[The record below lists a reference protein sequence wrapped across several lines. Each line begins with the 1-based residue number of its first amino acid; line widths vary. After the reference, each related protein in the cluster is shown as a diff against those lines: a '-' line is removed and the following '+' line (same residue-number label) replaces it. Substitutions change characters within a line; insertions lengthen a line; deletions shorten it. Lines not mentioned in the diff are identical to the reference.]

1 MYKDEEFKIPGTVYH
16 LLRNEYILK
25 CRTIVIEIKH
35 ILLDFCFQLGT
46 WYVVRGTY
54 PVVAFRSG
62 RRYNQAMKRP
72 VFLALAALA
81 LAARAQDIRPVRDDI
96 GFCWQ
101 RPQMERL
108 LHLLEESEPQAPGM
122 EGVAAAISP
131 HDDYLYAGRVYYPL
145 FRNLRAREA
154 VIFGVTHGTVR
165 KEIGDPQ
172 GILILDEFPAWDGLG
187 GPVALSPLREK
198 IKKELPSR
206 DFVVSNRAHALE
218 HSIEALLPWLQHFNP
233 GIRITPVMVTAM
245 PFERMEEL
253 AGRLAAVV
261 AAYLQ
266 ENSLRLGQDV
276 VLLISADANH
286 YGRDFAN
293 APYGEDEAAHA
304 RGVAEDRRIAGW
316 LAEGPLNREK
326 VRQLTKE
333 LWGASHLDYGVSHWC
348 GKYDVPFGL
357 LAALE
362 TARRAG
368 GRGLSGKLLRYADTY
383 SQGVL
388 PLRQPGFG
396 ITAPFSPKHW
406 VGFFSSRFA
415 LEQAP

>member
-1 MYKDEEFKIPGTVYH
+1 
-16 LLRNEYILK
+16 
-25 CRTIVIEIKH
+25 
-35 ILLDFCFQLGT
+35 
-46 WYVVRGTY
+46 
-54 PVVAFRSG
+54 
-62 RRYNQAMKRP
+62 MKRL
-72 VFLALAALA
+72 VFLALVALA
-81 LAARAQDIRPVRDDI
+81 LTALAQDIRPVRDDI

-108 LHLLEESEPQAPGM
+108 LALLAGTEPPAPGM
-122 EGVAAAISP
+122 DGVAVAISP

-145 FRNLRAREA
+145 FSNLRAREA

-172 GILILDEFPAWDGLG
+172 GVLILDEFPAWAGLG
-187 GPVALSPLREK
+187 GPVAISPLREK
-198 IKKELPSR
+198 IRQGLPEGA
-206 DFVVSNRAHALE
+206 FLVSNRAHALE

-245 PFERMEEL
+245 PFARMEEL

-266 ENSLRLGQDV
+266 ENRLRLGQDV

-286 YGRDFAN
+286 YGRDFDN
-293 APYGEDEAAHA
+293 VPYGEDEAAHA
-304 RGVAEDRRIAGW
+304 RGIAEDRRIAGE
-316 LAEGPLNREK
+316 LADGALTREK
-326 VRQLTKE
+326 VRRLAKE
-333 LWGASHLDYGVSHWC
+333 LWGASHLDTGGSYWC
-348 GKYDVPFGL
+348 GKYDIPFGL

-362 TARRAG
+362 TARLLG
-368 GRGLSGKLLRYADTY
+368 NGVLGGKLLRYADTY

-406 VGFFSSRFA
+406 VGFFSARFA